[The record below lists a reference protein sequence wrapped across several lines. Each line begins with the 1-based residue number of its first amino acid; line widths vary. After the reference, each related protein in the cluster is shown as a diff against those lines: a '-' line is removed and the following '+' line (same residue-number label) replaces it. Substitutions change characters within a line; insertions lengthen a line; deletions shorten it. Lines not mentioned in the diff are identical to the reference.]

1 MRPIKILSTALLG
14 VVLLTQT
21 SAAQG
26 PAPRGPPCAERS
38 DVVAQLRNGF
48 GEHLIGSGLANGGFV
63 FELHVGQTGSW
74 TVIATTPQGMS
85 CLVAAGEA
93 WEPRPTP
100 DIFARR

>member
-1 MRPIKILSTALLG
+1 MRPIKILSTALFG

-26 PAPRGPPCAERS
+26 PAPRGPPCAKHS
-38 DVVAQLRNGF
+38 DVIAHLRNVF
-48 GEHLIGSGLANGGFV
+48 GEHLIGSGLANGGLV

-85 CLVAAGEA
+85 CLVATGEA